1 MTVIHVSIFRFTWF
15 YTITTWFFLIRV
27 LKTEFGFQNTHTVFN
42 EIRVSFKIR
51 MCVLKTKFDFQN
63 TNVVFDHT
71 FQIRYFFANSV
82 NFEIIVKTRF
92 GFQNTNLDLKNR
104 MWFYMKTKCGFLI

>member
-1 MTVIHVSIFRFTWF
+1 MMLSLPGGRREPKNICVSIP
-15 YTITTWFFLIRV
+15 TWFFLIRV

-42 EIRVSFKIR
+42 EIRVSFKTR

-71 FQIRYFFANSV
+71 FQIRYFFCKFSKFRN
-82 NFEIIVKTRF
+82 
-92 GFQNTNLDLKNR
+92 NR
-104 MWFYMKTKCGFLI
+104 